1 MFYLK
6 LLFAQAF
13 QKISAETESNTKNSK
28 VVRLA
33 EKMDSDEF
41 GKIKG
46 ASPRNLTKLYEKYI
60 EENQNID
67 VDTPDLSLINA
78 VSKFLGFKNYER
90 FVIFNQ
96 PVEEIKLDF
105 RDFRFTVDEYLYKAF
120 LSLKEDQN
128 LFSHKVGKLLTSLFK
143 ELKPYDDFFDFVTY
157 TPDGQE
163 FDFAFII
170 LNFQKETKF
179 EAILPRLEGIL
190 KKTKGLQKKPWSL
203 RIITNLILTE
213 NQMMAIEQII
223 SPYIEEEVLE
233 YIEFYDIERLV
244 LKTGRELDSELM
256 DVFID
261 NNEYYKKK
269 VQNIMDSEIY
279 LDDVPFIVS
288 KSEINENQIEN
299 QIKQNPSLFMKN
311 EIDTIDSDGI
321 FLNHVQKESKNT
333 SGSRETSWNV
343 IVSEFGF
350 GKTSLLLN
358 LTTTLP
364 SQHDILFIPA
374 AQLNEDA
381 FQSVETFAFEIY
393 RILFDQNFDSNN
405 IIDLLNYRYL
415 KQVLLKKQSVFLF
428 FDGLD
433 EHIASYSLKGL
444 QNIFHCLNSLEV
456 DCIISVRKEFW
467 DDRSGDLESV
477 FRKSHKY
484 NAAIKLVE
492 WSTQMIIKY
501 IDQYQY
507 KYHSKQN
514 ENLKKLKKKIEEGKF
529 ETLYKDIPKRPLFLN
544 MIVRDSLTGEISNRD
559 LKDLYESYLTE
570 KFTRDREGVFEDNK
584 TGRQLRMEETHDRNE
599 IIYALNNVLKI
610 AASKMIVVEDNKLLM
625 TPHILESEL
634 KKIISDLMYPLNIRE
649 ILLNTVLISFSKRTS
664 KKELKIYFAHKSFQ
678 EYYLSEY
685 LKERNDLDSNIKISK
700 TLTAFLN

>member
-6 LLFAQAF
+6 ELFTQAFEKVHVETGAKTINAQAEILEVWIKPINGS
-13 QKISAETESNTKNSK
+13 KIGGSSS
-28 VVRLA
+28 
-33 EKMDSDEF
+33 
-41 GKIKG
+41 
-46 ASPRNLTKLYEKYI
+46 RNLTRLYKKHVK
-60 EENQNID
+60 EENINVAAPTLNLLNGISIVLSHKDYLDFVWKIQSNIE
-67 VDTPDLSLINA
+67 LRLN
-78 VSKFLGFKNYER
+78 
-90 FVIFNQ
+90 
-96 PVEEIKLDF
+96 F
-105 RDFRFTVDEYLYKAF
+105 RDFRFTVDEYLYKVF

-128 LFSHKVGKLLTSLFK
+128 LFSHKVGKLLKSLFK

-163 FDFAFII
+163 LDFAFIV

-190 KKTKGLQKKPWSL
+190 KKIKELQKKPWSL

-244 LKTGRELDSELM
+244 LKTGSEIDSELI
-256 DVFID
+256 DVFVE

-279 LDDVPFIVS
+279 LDDVPFIVLKS
-288 KSEINENQIEN
+288 KTNEK
-299 QIKQNPSLFMKN
+299 QIKQDPSLFIKN
-311 EIDTIDSDGI
+311 EIDAIDSDGI
-321 FLNHVQKESKNT
+321 FLNHVQKESENA

-393 RILFDQNFDSNN
+393 RILFDENFEPSN

-415 KQVLLKKQSVFLF
+415 KQVLLKKQNVFLF

-477 FRKSHKY
+477 FRRSHKY
-484 NAAIKLVE
+484 NATIKLVE
-492 WSTQMIIKY
+492 WSPEMIIKY
-501 IDQYQY
+501 IDQYQN
-507 KYHSKQN
+507 KHQFEQN
-514 ENLKKLKKKIEEGKF
+514 ENLKKLRKNVEEGEF
-529 ETLYKDIPKRPLFLN
+529 EVLYKDIPKRPLFLN
-544 MIVRDSLTGEISNRD
+544 MIIRDSLTGKINNRD

-570 KFTRDREGVFEDNK
+570 KFTRDREGVFKDNK

-610 AASKMIVVEDNKLLM
+610 VAGKMIVIEDNKLLM

-634 KKIISDLMYPLNIRE
+634 KKIITDLKYPFNIRE
-649 ILLNTVLISFSKRTS
+649 ILLNTVLISFSKRTN
-664 KKELKIYFAHKSFQ
+664 KKELKLYFAHKSFQ

-685 LKERNDLDSNIKISK
+685 FKEKKNLDPRIKISK
-700 TLTAFLN
+700 TLAAFLN